1 MKHRLLSL
9 LLILTLL
16 CCLSPAALASIES
29 VTVTQETDTAEDGTD
44 RAEAYDDWAAGEP
57 ATAEES
63 NAVTEETDGVA
74 EETDG
79 VAEPVY
85 YYDSVGLLTAR
96 QRAELEDSG
105 AAIAQAYDFG
115 VYVVVLADYRDY
127 DRRSV
132 EDAAETVYRELDLGV
147 GAAKSGLM
155 LLLSMDD
162 RDYDL
167 CAYGYGHT
175 AFTDYGKAQLA
186 RVFLDD
192 FRYDDWYAGFRDYQA
207 EAEEMLR
214 LAAEGSPV
222 DDPYVGYGDSGLER
236 SRSEPGPVIAFS
248 LLIGCV
254 VALIVCMVMRSKSR
268 SVKSARSAGTYAV
281 PEGLYLAESF
291 DKFSHIT
298 EQRVRIES
306 DRSSGGGHSGGTSI
320 SSGGFSHSSGKF

>member
-1 MKHRLLSL
+1 MKHRLLALFLMLAL
-9 LLILTLL
+9 LA
-16 CCLSPAALASIES
+16 CLSPAALASVES

-44 RAEAYDDWAAGEP
+44 WAEAYDDRAAEEP
-57 ATAEES
+57 ATAEE
-63 NAVTEETDGVA
+63 TDTVA
-74 EETDG
+74 EETEA

-127 DRRSV
+127 DRRNV
-132 EDAAETVYRELDLGV
+132 EDAAEAVYRELDLGV
-147 GAAKSGLM
+147 GEAKSGLM

-192 FRYDDWYAGFRDYQA
+192 FRYDDWYTGFRDYQA

-222 DDPYVGYGDSGLER
+222 DDPYAGYGGSGLER

-291 DKFSHIT
+291 DRFSHVT

>member
-1 MKHRLLSL
+1 MKHRLLALFLMLAL
-9 LLILTLL
+9 LA
-16 CCLSPAALASIES
+16 CLSPAALASVES
-29 VTVTQETDTAEDGTD
+29 VTVTQETGTAEDGTD
-44 RAEAYDDWAAGEP
+44 WAEAYDDRAAEEP

-63 NAVTEETDGVA
+63 NAVTEETDTVA
-74 EETDG
+74 EETEAL
-79 VAEPVY
+79 AEPVY

-186 RVFLDD
+186 RGFLDD

-222 DDPYVGYGDSGLER
+222 DDPYAGYGGSGLER

-291 DKFSHIT
+291 DRFSHIT

-306 DRSSGGGHSGGTSI
+306 DRSSGGGHGGGTSI